1 MIKAIYPG
9 TFDPP
14 TNGHLDLIE
23 RSAKLFDVLIVAI
36 GESTEKKP
44 LFSLEERLEMLRE
57 LCVQFPNVE
66 VVHFKG
72 LLVNFAREKG
82 ANIIIRGLR
91 AISDF
96 EYEMQMALMNRKLAP
111 NIETLFL
118 MTSEKWSFLSS
129 SLVKE
134 IALLGGCV
142 KGLVPP
148 LVEKYLKEKRENG
161 RDESGIV

>member
-14 TNGHLDLIE
+14 TNGHLDLID

-36 GESTEKKP
+36 GEQTAKNP
-44 LFSLEERLEMLRE
+44 LFSLEERLNMLKE
-57 LCVQFPNVE
+57 LCAQYPNVE
-66 VVHFKG
+66 VDHFTG
-72 LLVNFAREKG
+72 LLVDYAKEKG
-82 ANIIIRGLR
+82 AHLIIRGLR
-91 AISDF
+91 AVSDF

-111 NIETLFL
+111 DVETIFL
-118 MTSEKWSFLSS
+118 MTSDKWSFLSS

-142 KGLVPP
+142 KDLVPP
-148 LVEKYLKEKRENG
+148 LVEKYLKEKRKNA
-161 RDESGIV
+161 RYKS

>member
-1 MIKAIYPG
+1 
-9 TFDPP
+9 
-14 TNGHLDLIE
+14 
-23 RSAKLFDVLIVAI
+23 
-36 GESTEKKP
+36 
-44 LFSLEERLEMLRE
+44 
-57 LCVQFPNVE
+57 QFPNVE

>member
-1 MIKAIYPG
+1 LIKAIYPG

-23 RSAKLFDVLIVAI
+23 RSAKLFDVLIVAV
-36 GESTEKKP
+36 GESMEKKP
-44 LFSLEERLEMLRE
+44 LFTLEERLNMLRE
-57 LCVQFPNVE
+57 LCAQYPNVE
-66 VVHFKG
+66 VSHFDG
-72 LLVNFAREKG
+72 LLVNFAKEVG
-82 ANIIIRGLR
+82 AKVIIRGLR

-134 IALLGGCV
+134 IALLGGCI
-142 KGLVPP
+142 KDLVPP
-148 LVEKYLKEKRENG
+148 IVENYLREKRKNG
-161 RDESGIV
+161 GNES

>member
-23 RSAKLFDVLIVAI
+23 RGARLFDVLIVAI
-36 GESTEKKP
+36 GEQEAKKP
-44 LFSLEERLEMLRE
+44 MFSLEERLEMLKE
-57 LCVQFPNVE
+57 LCARYPNVE
-66 VVHFKG
+66 VDHFKG
-72 LLVNFAREKG
+72 LLVNYAQKKG
-82 ANIIIRGLR
+82 ASLIIRGLR
-91 AISDF
+91 AVSDF

-111 NIETLFL
+111 DIEIVFL
-118 MTSEKWSFLSS
+118 MTSEKWSFISS

-142 KGLVPP
+142 KDLVPP
-148 LVEKYLKEKRENG
+148 LVENYLKEKRKNA
-161 RDESGIV
+161 RDTS